1 MAKYTDVEKLV
12 DYKFPFITFERY
24 VSDGRN
30 KSDEEVYAYKV
41 GYNTAID
48 DVTHFAQTT
57 DVVEI
62 VRCKDCKHRPVDT
75 GGQGDGFDIEFPD
88 YVCPC
93 QVEDPYY
100 SWVPKDDWFCPDG
113 ERRDDNA

>member
-12 DYKFPFITFERY
+12 DYKFPFLIFERY
-24 VSDGRN
+24 VSDGRK

-48 DVTHFAQTT
+48 DITQFTPAV
-57 DVVEI
+57 DVVEV
-62 VRCKDCKHRPVDT
+62 VRCKDCIHRPTDT
-75 GGQGDGFDIEFPD
+75 GGHGDGFDIEFPD
-88 YVCPC
+88 NICPC

-100 SWVPKDDWFCPDG
+100 SWVPKDNWFCPDG
-113 ERRDDNA
+113 ERRDDD